1 MKNEENIIIPLYSVV
16 VPVFNSEKSLI
27 ELYRRINDTFESISK
42 RFEVIFVEDSGL
54 DKSWDVLKDLQKK
67 NPDRIMAIQLAKNF
81 GQHNALF
88 CGFGYA
94 SGDFII
100 TLDDDLQIPPEEIE
114 KLISQYEVN
123 KADVVYGD
131 LIRKE
136 HSYIRNKG
144 SQIMKDGSK
153 KQDDQA
159 PGKGSSFKMITKDIA
174 ESVLKHG
181 QSFIYIDEILLWY
194 TRHFDFVM
202 VRHEPRKFQQSN
214 YTYSKLFRLF
224 LNVSVYYTKAPLKLI
239 TYGGIALSVVSA
251 ILGIVFFVR
260 WFFFNVP
267 AGFTAII
274 VAILFST
281 SIILFSLGVIGEYLN
296 RMLIIQN
303 KKPAFSIKKILPKM

>member
-1 MKNEENIIIPLYSVV
+1 
-16 VPVFNSEKSLI
+16 
-27 ELYRRINDTFESISK
+27 
-42 RFEVIFVEDSGL
+42 
-54 DKSWDVLKDLQKK
+54 
-67 NPDRIMAIQLAKNF
+67 
-81 GQHNALF
+81 
-88 CGFGYA
+88 
-94 SGDFII
+94 
-100 TLDDDLQIPPEEIE
+100 
-114 KLISQYEVN
+114 
-123 KADVVYGD
+123 
-131 LIRKE
+131 
-136 HSYIRNKG
+136 
-144 SQIMKDGSK
+144 
-153 KQDDQA
+153 
-159 PGKGSSFKMITKDIA
+159 MITKDIA